1 MIIIQCGE
9 GHISILRRGPYVG
22 EHGCTKSPMLFFVD
36 LPSTPVPDAPSSI
49 LPGWNQTLNSY
60 QEVSA
65 LVPHAPQVLPSVFCS
80 ASMPLVLPLIRSTV
94 CHWQTNVT

>member
-60 QEVSA
+60 IRKYQLWSPTHHKFFPQCSA
-65 LVPHAPQVLPSVFCS
+65 LLLC
-80 ASMPLVLPLIRSTV
+80 PLYYL
-94 CHWQTNVT
+94 